1 MYKLS
6 KRSLSRLENVNPIL
20 IAIVVDSIR
29 ESPYDFGIPQHGGK
43 RTADE
48 QNLLF
53 KDGKSQLDGFKKK
66 LYHQSGNAF
75 DIFGYRDGHATWDAT
90 VLERLAR
97 HIQKIALEQYDVKL
111 TWGGDWISFKDMPH
125 FQI

>member
-66 LYHQSGNAF
+66 SYHQSGNAF

-90 VLERLAR
+90 VLERIAR
-97 HIQKIALEQYDVKL
+97 HIQKVALEQYDVKL